1 MREKYLLIDNF
12 ETPINLGAFIILIV
26 LRGILYLYVEYMLS
40 GRRCKGMNYN
50 DEVLED
56 IFNRYKI
63 NGTNF
68 NKNIEIFKA
77 VYNDINKKYMEKLL
91 IMHAEETNEKKQL
104 KMDLEYIKLEK
115 YRLENNKLG
124 IESNVNP
131 ILVSLFVLIVT
142 IGVTGLPNLFSELG
156 KYVNLIINISVILAF
171 TILSYSL
178 TQKISKSGLK
188 VSIYDVAIKVLNDL
202 ENEKRIR
209 LEAM

>member
-1 MREKYLLIDNF
+1 
-12 ETPINLGAFIILIV
+12 
-26 LRGILYLYVEYMLS
+26 
-40 GRRCKGMNYN
+40 MNYN